1 MLTEHFITDTQHH
14 QMPIKFTYPSAHILK
29 NNKLKFDEMSQNSRL
44 SKVTNHKSEIEQA
57 VNYGVPPNVDIVK
70 KRNKNI
76 RRLSENRLGK
86 EEEFVYSNNNNTFTE
101 LQPNDA
107 LQWKGYITRNRIRRQ
122 VSSPNVFHRNSSN
135 LNNAYFQSSASIKV
149 LTSLDDNSGM
159 FNPEFEDPSF
169 FELVTEMSD
178 KEFESLGFP
187 VAPKPTE
194 TSLYGFAGNDHEYGL
209 INSLG
214 DHYETDHGGF
224 SGIEIISRELFAS
237 IEDISSGYY
246 INQISLEINP
256 PV

>member
-1 MLTEHFITDTQHH
+1 MLTEHFITDTKHH
-14 QMPIKFTYPSAHILK
+14 QMPIKFTYPSSHILK
-29 NNKLKFDEMSQNSRL
+29 NNKLKFDKTSQNSRL
-44 SKVTNHKSEIEQA
+44 SKVTNHKSEIDQA
-57 VNYGVPPNVDIVK
+57 VNYRIPPNVNIVK
-70 KRNKNI
+70 KRNKDIKN
-76 RRLSENRLGK
+76 LSENLLRK
-86 EEEFVYSNNNNTFTE
+86 EEESVHSNNNYIFKE
-101 LQPNDA
+101 LQPDDD

-224 SGIEIISRELFAS
+224 SGIEIISRELFACVG
-237 IEDISSGYY
+237 DISFGYH
-246 INQISLEINP
+246 INQISFEINP

>member
-1 MLTEHFITDTQHH
+1 MLTEHFITDTKHH
-14 QMPIKFTYPSAHILK
+14 QMPIKFTYPSSHILK
-29 NNKLKFDEMSQNSRL
+29 NNKLKFDKKSQNSRL
-44 SKVTNHKSEIEQA
+44 SKVTNHKSEIDQA
-57 VNYGVPPNVDIVK
+57 VNYGIPPNVDIVK

-76 RRLSENRLGK
+76 KSLSENRLRK
-86 EEEFVYSNNNNTFTE
+86 DEKSVYSNNNYIIKE
-101 LQPNDA
+101 SQPDA
-107 LQWKGYITRNRIRRQ
+107 DPQWKGYIPRDRIRRQ

-224 SGIEIISRELFAS
+224 SGIEIISRELFA
-237 IEDISSGYY
+237 
-246 INQISLEINP
+246 
-256 PV
+256 